1 MNDLVRKNI
10 QQLKPYSS
18 ARDEY
23 KGRQASVFLDANE
36 SPYGAPL
43 NRYPDPLQEELKH
56 LLTTVKQV
64 PAGNIFLGNGSDE
77 AIDLVYRIF
86 CEPRIDNVVAIDPTY
101 GMYEVCADINDV
113 EYRKVALDEH
123 FQLKAADVLAEC
135 DAHTKVIFLCSP
147 NNPTGNDLD
156 RNEMLKILQSFKGI
170 TVVDEAYSDFSSLR
184 PLRLELASY
193 PRMIVLNTFSK
204 AYGSA
209 AIRLGMAFADAEII
223 GLFNKVKYPYNVN
236 HLTQQRAIELLQ
248 NDMLKIHQR
257 INLILEER
265 TTMMQSFARLP
276 MCEKVYPSDANFF
289 LAHVSDANKIY
300 DYLVDHGI
308 IVRNR
313 SHIHLCGNCL
323 RITIGTKEENAQL
336 LSALIEYGRRGL

>member
-1 MNDLVRKNI
+1 MRC
-10 QQLKPYSS
+10 PH
-18 ARDEY
+18 
-23 KGRQASVFLDANE
+23 KG
-36 SPYGAPL
+36 
-43 NRYPDPLQEELKH
+43 
-56 LLTTVKQV
+56 
-64 PAGNIFLGNGSDE
+64 
-77 AIDLVYRIF
+77 
-86 CEPRIDNVVAIDPTY
+86 
-101 GMYEVCADINDV
+101 
-113 EYRKVALDEH
+113 
-123 FQLKAADVLAEC
+123 
-135 DAHTKVIFLCSP
+135 
-147 NNPTGNDLD
+147 D
-156 RNEMLKILQSFKGI
+156 RNEVLKILQSFKGI
-170 TVVDEAYSDFSSLR
+170 TVVDEAYSDFSSQR

-236 HLTQQRAIELLQ
+236 QLTQQRAIELLQ

-276 MCEKVYPSDANFF
+276 ICEKVYPSDANFF
-289 LAHVSDANKIY
+289 LARVSDANKIY
-300 DYLVDHGI
+300 DYLVDCGI

-323 RITIGTKEENAQL
+323 RITIGTKEENTQL